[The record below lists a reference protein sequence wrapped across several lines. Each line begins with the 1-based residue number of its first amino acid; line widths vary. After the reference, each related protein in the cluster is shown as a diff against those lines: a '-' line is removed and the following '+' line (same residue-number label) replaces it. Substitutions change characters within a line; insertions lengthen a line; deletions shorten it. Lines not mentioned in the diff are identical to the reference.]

1 MVESKAKFID
11 KDLLP
16 LLVEVPFTLTI
27 CLGVVSENVGSL
39 LALSCYKPLSTV
51 CAYATASKPSVDPA
65 DVDDL
70 AVNLSY
76 CDCNH

>member
-1 MVESKAKFID
+1 MVDSKAKFID
-11 KDLLP
+11 NNLLP
-16 LLVEVPFTLTI
+16 HLVEVRLATTIRTSMVGEMVYFLRPF
-27 CLGVVSENVGSL
+27 SRFR
-39 LALSCYKPLSTV
+39 PLSIVRT
-51 CAYATASKPSVDPA
+51 YATAVKPSVDPT